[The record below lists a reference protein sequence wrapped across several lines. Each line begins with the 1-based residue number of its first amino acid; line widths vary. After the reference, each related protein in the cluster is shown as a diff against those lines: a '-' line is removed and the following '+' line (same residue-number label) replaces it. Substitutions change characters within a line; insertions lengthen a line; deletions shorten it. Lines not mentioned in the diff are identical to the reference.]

1 MDVGLQLIFSS
12 YGWDD
17 LSDVDVYKQETEL
30 AMMAEELGFDC
41 IWPTEHHFA
50 TTPFAPTTLSSSHT
64 SRGEPS
70 ASILVRP
77 R

>member
-17 LSDVDVYKQETEL
+17 LSDGDVYKQETEL

-41 IWPTEHHFA
+41 IGPTEPHFRD
-50 TTPFAPTTLSSSHT
+50 SSFFPHN
-64 SRGEPS
+64 
-70 ASILVRP
+70 I
-77 R
+77 